1 MTEIEDTVEVKQP
14 KQQELP
20 LGPGERLRI
29 AREQV
34 GLSQDAVA
42 LRLRLSTRVVKAI
55 DADNYEEMPAFAF
68 VRGYLRAY
76 SQLVSVPADEVIET
90 FNAMGLVDSKK
101 TDRPSLP
108 YVPPKPVT
116 ASSRS
121 MRWVTVGIVG
131 VLLLL
136 VGVWW
141 SSQPRL
147 NERSILPAQTV
158 VAPAATD
165 QQNNEVTAQA
175 QTTETPAEPVAD
187 SQAATRAQLPSS

>member
-42 LRLRLSTRVVKAI
+42 LRLRLSSRVVKAI

-90 FNAMGLVDSKK
+90 FNAMDLDENKK

-108 YVPPKPVT
+108 YVPIKPVT
-116 ASSRS
+116 ASSRP
-121 MRWVTVGIVG
+121 MRWVTIGIVG

-136 VGVWW
+136 VSVWW
-141 SSQPRL
+141 SSQPKL
-147 NERSILPAQTV
+147 NEHSLLPAQTAI
-158 VAPAATD
+158 APAATD
-165 QQNNEVTAQA
+165 QQNADVTQA
-175 QTTETPAEPVAD
+175 QTEETTAGPVAA
-187 SQAATRAQLPSS
+187 S